1 MKGKIKIMEIKLLS
15 SEMVYTPSIIGLVM
29 ELAGQGKMKVADK
42 ILESYNLTKT
52 VRLGVL
58 HGIIPWRVEG
68 ETVILTIQ

>member
-1 MKGKIKIMEIKLLS
+1 MENKPTELWLLS
-15 SEMVYTPSIIGLVM
+15 NEMVHTPSIIGLVM

-58 HGIIPWRVEG
+58 HGSIPWRVEG
-68 ETVILTIQ
+68 ETVILTVE